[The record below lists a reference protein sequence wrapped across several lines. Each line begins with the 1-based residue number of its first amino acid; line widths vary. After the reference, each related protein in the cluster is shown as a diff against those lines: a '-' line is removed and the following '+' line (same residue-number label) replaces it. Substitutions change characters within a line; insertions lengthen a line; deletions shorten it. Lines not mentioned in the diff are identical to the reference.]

1 MAQMLQ
7 FLIPQIAIT
16 IAISIPSGS
25 RETHT
30 KGHYRTHIWIAYARN
45 TK

>member
-16 IAISIPSGS
+16 IAITIPFGS
-25 RETHT
+25 RETHA
-30 KGHYRTHIWIAYARN
+30 KGHYRTHIWIVDARN